1 MNSYTYFFTLI
12 LIFFYIKVSFSNQP
26 VKFDNAAYQLS
37 VPKILDLEDKKLYL
51 KIRSLQIEGNWS
63 EVDKKVKL
71 LKDKI
76 LLGHIDYDKLM
87 HPNKYKS
94 SYDELSEWLI
104 KYNDFPIVMQ
114 RRVYSLMMKRS
125 SDPKKINNEKNNVVE
140 STSEAPSLD
149 QNIEVSK
156 ISRNEAI
163 ENEDRVQFE
172 NSTVIGSISLVG
184 ASIDDLTFKKY
195 TNTLNGDDNVVLL
208 NPKKVED
215 GYYIETGWATAN
227 KNINL
232 PNSKTIWTIEGNNK
246 LTPNSPIKLS
256 WTNDQNIKFIKD
268 ISIDDQYLFKVNQT
282 IINNSEK
289 TYNFYPY
296 GQIIRNIAPEIIDF
310 FILHE
315 GLIGVFD
322 DQLVEEDYDDIEE
335 KKFSINA
342 DKGWLGITDKY
353 WITSLIPQ
361 ENRKFRTDFDY
372 KNKFRANFIETSA
385 TEIGAN
391 ETKSNEIKIII
402 AAKEVDIIDGYA
414 ENLNIS
420 KYDLAI
426 DWGWFYF
433 LVKPLFFVIDYFFEL
448 TGNFGIAIILITI
461 CIRIVFFPLANYS
474 FKSMAKMKV
483 LQPEMT
489 RLKEL
494 HKEDKMKLQQE
505 MMALYKKEKVN
516 PVSGCLPIFIQI
528 PFFFAI
534 YKVLFVTLEMRHQP
548 FYGWIKDLS
557 ERDPTSIFN
566 LFGLI
571 PWDPPSFLLIG
582 VWPCL
587 MGLSMYLQQKLNPT
601 PPDPIQAK
609 IFAFFPLFLTVI
621 LAPFP
626 SGLVIYW
633 TINNILTMAQQYVII
648 KRTTVKTAQ

>member
-1 MNSYTYFFTLI
+1 MDSKNVIAAISLSAAVIIIYGLFFA
-12 LIFFYIKVSFSNQP
+12 P
-26 VKFDNAAYQLS
+26 
-37 VPKILDLEDKKLYL
+37 P
-51 KIRSLQIEGNWS
+51 
-63 EVDKKVKL
+63 
-71 LKDKI
+71 
-76 LLGHIDYDKLM
+76 
-87 HPNKYKS
+87 P
-94 SYDELSEWLI
+94 
-104 KYNDFPIVMQ
+104 P
-114 RRVYSLMMKRS
+114 
-125 SDPKKINNEKNNVVE
+125 DPKKINNEKNNIVE

-149 QNIEVSK
+149 QNVEVSK

-163 ENEDRVQFE
+163 ENGDRVQFE

-184 ASIDDLTFKKY
+184 GSIDDLTFKKY
-195 TNTLNGDDNVVLL
+195 TNTLNGDDNVILL

-268 ISIDDQYLFKVNQT
+268 ISIDDQYVFKVNQT

-296 GQIIRNIAPEIIDF
+296 GQIIRNLAPEIIDF

-433 LVKPLFFVIDYFFEL
+433 LVKPLFFLIDYFFKL

>member
-1 MNSYTYFFTLI
+1 MDSKNVIAAISLSAAVIIIYGLFFA
-12 LIFFYIKVSFSNQP
+12 P
-26 VKFDNAAYQLS
+26 
-37 VPKILDLEDKKLYL
+37 P
-51 KIRSLQIEGNWS
+51 
-63 EVDKKVKL
+63 
-71 LKDKI
+71 
-76 LLGHIDYDKLM
+76 
-87 HPNKYKS
+87 P
-94 SYDELSEWLI
+94 
-104 KYNDFPIVMQ
+104 P
-114 RRVYSLMMKRS
+114 
-125 SDPKKINNEKNNVVE
+125 DPKKINNEKNNIVE

-149 QNIEVSK
+149 QNVEVSK

-163 ENEDRVQFE
+163 KNEDRVQFE

-184 ASIDDLTFKKY
+184 GSIDDLTFKKY
-195 TNTLNGDDNVVLL
+195 TNTLNGDDNVILL

-296 GQIIRNIAPEIIDF
+296 GQIIRNLAPEIIDF

-402 AAKEVDIIDGYA
+402 AAKEVDVIDGYA

-433 LVKPLFFVIDYFFEL
+433 LVKPLFFLIDYFFKL